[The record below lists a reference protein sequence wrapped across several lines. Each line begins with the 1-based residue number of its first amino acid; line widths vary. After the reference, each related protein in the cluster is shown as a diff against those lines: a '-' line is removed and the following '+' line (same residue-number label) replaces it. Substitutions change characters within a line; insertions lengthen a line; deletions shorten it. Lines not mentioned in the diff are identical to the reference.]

1 MGGGECG
8 GGDVGRRVWGGRDTV
23 WGPRAPLLLIGLPN
37 TIVSNLDVFS
47 IQCDLLFSIS
57 FIGLTKKAINSFS
70 IFMI

>member
-37 TIVSNLDVFS
+37 TIVSDLDVFS
-47 IQCDLLFSIS
+47 IQCDMVYSIS
-57 FIGLTKKAINSFS
+57 FVDLTKKGNKLF
-70 IFMI
+70 